1 MAMVFLTDRKLNNSN
16 INDNNNKSQ
25 NIKENKL
32 NNSSILNNN
41 IENTTTYPKIKAP
54 FNTLSK
60 GHDYIERVNK
70 NPGPGAYNIEN
81 DILKPP
87 INALENMNFMVNTP
101 RFIENKSQ
109 IKSPGPGSYN
119 ISDKPL
125 FQRKIFNNPN
135 SKINNSNNT
144 YKYNSINS
152 VSSIPSKNHNYGY
165 LENEDGELIQAIV
178 PVSEDYFSG
187 EKNNSVG
194 PGRYYIYYQDNN
206 PIVKWN
212 KMSSRALDTVLEK
225 KIEKEKKMKNE
236 SMYSVNSDL
245 SKVDTDISFAH
256 NTREN
261 KFEYK
266 KFTTKNLMDKYKKNL
281 NSSNANIRYNKPK
294 DEDDKFDIDKELE
307 FLNSYDNKDQK
318 GSLIS
323 YNYNQV
329 RYYYKPADQQFFGST
344 VDRGV
349 THMPFNEKIL
359 YPGPGA
365 YFNQTYKN
373 FEARK
378 KLKKNNSTFAKSK
391 RLDLLSKNSSPDLG
405 PGSYN
410 VNMIDP
416 YQKKSF
422 NKFGNFSCEKR
433 FPEIIKDSDKN
444 NNEVNKSANTNNYE
458 IGKLLKKDLEQKK
471 KKQMFVNVEKEL
483 KKNKIKK
490 LKEVRPD
497 FNKYQNSK
505 MIDIIQTN
513 VKSKINPYSSKHNP
527 FLSGLGR
534 FGVESESEFNPNLG
548 PGRYNLSKNI
558 LKDFNKSTVIAPFN
572 SSQEKDNLHGSYIQK
587 SNHKISPQDY
597 QKDSYFDWN
606 KKSFNIMFV

>member
-41 IENTTTYPKIKAP
+41 IENATTYPKIKAP

-212 KMSSRALDTVLEK
+212 KMS
-225 KIEKEKKMKNE
+225 
-236 SMYSVNSDL
+236 
-245 SKVDTDISFAH
+245 
-256 NTREN
+256 
-261 KFEYK
+261 
-266 KFTTKNLMDKYKKNL
+266 
-281 NSSNANIRYNKPK
+281 
-294 DEDDKFDIDKELE
+294 
-307 FLNSYDNKDQK
+307 
-318 GSLIS
+318 
-323 YNYNQV
+323 
-329 RYYYKPADQQFFGST
+329 
-344 VDRGV
+344 
-349 THMPFNEKIL
+349 
-359 YPGPGA
+359 
-365 YFNQTYKN
+365 
-373 FEARK
+373 
-378 KLKKNNSTFAKSK
+378 
-391 RLDLLSKNSSPDLG
+391 
-405 PGSYN
+405 
-410 VNMIDP
+410 
-416 YQKKSF
+416 
-422 NKFGNFSCEKR
+422 
-433 FPEIIKDSDKN
+433 
-444 NNEVNKSANTNNYE
+444 
-458 IGKLLKKDLEQKK
+458 
-471 KKQMFVNVEKEL
+471 
-483 KKNKIKK
+483 
-490 LKEVRPD
+490 
-497 FNKYQNSK
+497 
-505 MIDIIQTN
+505 
-513 VKSKINPYSSKHNP
+513 
-527 FLSGLGR
+527 
-534 FGVESESEFNPNLG
+534 
-548 PGRYNLSKNI
+548 
-558 LKDFNKSTVIAPFN
+558 
-572 SSQEKDNLHGSYIQK
+572 
-587 SNHKISPQDY
+587 
-597 QKDSYFDWN
+597 
-606 KKSFNIMFV
+606 